1 MALNKS
7 LTGFAFGV
15 LNEFLSILHDDG
27 FARPSRFEAVIKPP
41 KRIAGTAA
49 AAQMNNPAPFQLDE
63 FVGGATVRHVS
74 MKCSAITM
82 PGRTFATTTTITAA
96 KMNVYLLLF
105 TSSAMITQF

>member
-7 LTGFAFGV
+7 LTGAAFGI

-27 FARPSRFEAVIKPP
+27 YARPSRFEVVIKPP

-63 FVGGATVRHVS
+63 F
-74 MKCSAITM
+74 
-82 PGRTFATTTTITAA
+82 AA
-96 KMNVYLLLF
+96 DKWLIVLLILETLQQNF
-105 TSSAMITQF
+105 KW